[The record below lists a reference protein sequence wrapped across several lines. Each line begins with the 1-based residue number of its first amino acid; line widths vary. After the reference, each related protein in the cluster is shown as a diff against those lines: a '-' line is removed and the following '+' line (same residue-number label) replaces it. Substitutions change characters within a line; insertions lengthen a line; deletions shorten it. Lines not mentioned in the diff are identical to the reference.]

1 MITVHG
7 VDPDYTREG
16 GSIPVVLT
24 LADTTGKDCIL
35 IPMGRSDDGAH
46 SQNEKLNISNFK
58 HGVRKYC
65 GSLQCPC
72 LCDPCRK
79 FTISVYVYDKGDER
93 VFVFC
98 LS

>member
-58 HGVRKYC
+58 NGVRKYC
-65 GSLQCPC
+65 GRGQFTSVCVILVGSL
-72 LCDPCRK
+72 L
-79 FTISVYVYDKGDER
+79 
-93 VFVFC
+93 
-98 LS
+98 